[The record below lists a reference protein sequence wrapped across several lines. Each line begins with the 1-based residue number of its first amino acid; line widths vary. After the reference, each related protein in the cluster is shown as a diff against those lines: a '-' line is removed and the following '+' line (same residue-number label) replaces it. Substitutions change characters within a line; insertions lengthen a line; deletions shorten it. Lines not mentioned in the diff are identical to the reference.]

1 MNKHA
6 RLEKPRAYEAD
17 YYGWTMDQA
26 AAVRA
31 GRFDLV
37 DRENLAEEIED
48 LGKKERRE
56 VESRLVLVLLHL
68 LKWQFQPD
76 KRKGGWEAS
85 IRVQRNDLN
94 EVLSENASLKD
105 YPEERLTMAYAKAR
119 LAAERETGI
128 AYEAFP
134 EACPYSVAQ
143 VLDESFFPDGPKA

>member
-1 MNKHA
+1 MNKLA

-68 LKWQFQPD
+68 LKWQFQPE

-94 EVLSENASLKD
+94 EVLAENPSLKD
-105 YPEERLTMAYAKAR
+105 YPEERLTTAYAKAR

-143 VLDESFFPDGPKA
+143 VLEESFFPDGAKA

>member
-17 YYGWTMDQA
+17 YFGWTMDQA

-94 EVLSENASLKD
+94 EVLSENPSLKD

-143 VLDESFFPDGPKA
+143 VLDESFFPDGAKA

>member
-6 RLEKPRAYEAD
+6 RLQKPRAFEAD

-37 DRENLAEEIED
+37 DRENLAEEIES
-48 LGKKERRE
+48 LGKSEKRE
-56 VESRLVLVLLHL
+56 IESRLVLVLLHL
-68 LKWQFQPD
+68 LKWHFQPD

-85 IRVQRNDLN
+85 IKIHRKRLTKIIG
-94 EVLSENASLKD
+94 ENPSLKH
-105 YPEERLTMAYAKAR
+105 YPAEEMPHAYMEAR

-143 VLDESFFPDGPKA
+143 VLDERFFPDGPAA

>member
-6 RLEKPRAYEAD
+6 RLDKPRAYEAD

-37 DRENLAEEIED
+37 DRENLAEEIES
-48 LGKKERRE
+48 LGKSEKRE
-56 VESRLVLVLLHL
+56 IESRLMLVLLHL

-94 EVLSENASLKD
+94 EVLSENPSLKD
-105 YPEERLTMAYAKAR
+105 YPVQRLAMAYAKAR

-143 VLDESFFPDGPKA
+143 VLDERFFPDGPTA

>member
-94 EVLSENASLKD
+94 EVLSENPSLKD

-119 LAAERETGI
+119 LAAERDTGI

-143 VLDESFFPDGPKA
+143 VLDESFFPDGAKV

>member
-17 YYGWTMDQA
+17 YYGWTLDQA

-31 GRFDLV
+31 GRFDLI

-48 LGKKERRE
+48 LGKSEKRE
-56 VESRLVLVLLHL
+56 IESRLVQVLLHL
-68 LKWQFQPD
+68 IKWQFQPE

-85 IRVQRNDLN
+85 IRVHRQRLIKIIT
-94 EVLSENASLKD
+94 ENPSLKH
-105 YPEERLTMAYAKAR
+105 YPGEEMPHAYMEAR
-119 LAAERETGI
+119 LAAEKETGI

-134 EACPYSVAQ
+134 DACPFTIDQ
-143 VLDESFFPDGPKA
+143 VMDETFLPDAA